1 MEGIESGGRIASA
14 CAFVLPFLGFFLEGQ
29 RPFCGYFES
38 FEAR

>member
-1 MEGIESGGRIASA
+1 MEGIESGRRIASA
-14 CAFVLPFLGFFLEGQ
+14 CAFILRSSGFFLEAQ

>member
-14 CAFVLPFLGFFLEGQ
+14 CAFVSRFSGFFLEAR